1 MGKPGTPGKRRDE
14 NETVSSLKGT
24 LVSVLLLG
32 AFIVVTW
39 LAVFYLFLERS

>member
-1 MGKPGTPGKRRDE
+1 MGNPGMPKKLNEKE
-14 NETVSSLKGT
+14 NESSLKGT
-24 LVSVLLLG
+24 LASVLLLG

>member
-1 MGKPGTPGKRRDE
+1 MGRPGAPKRNE
-14 NETVSSLKGT
+14 NETDSLKGT